1 MQPWPPA
8 KLQARTLWF
17 GEEALMTALER
28 PGFLVRRLQQ
38 SAVAIFLKEM
48 SAAGHD
54 LTPVQYAVLSAVK
67 ASPGPDQATL
77 AGLVALDQATL
88 GGVVT
93 RLLKKE
99 FLTRTV
105 KETDRRSRLLV
116 ITEKGLAELAAC
128 EPVVDRVQDKILAG
142 LSEPEREQFMRL
154 LAKTVAA
161 TNDDSRAPLN

>member
-1 MQPWPPA
+1 
-8 KLQARTLWF
+8 
-17 GEEALMTALER
+17 MTALER

-67 ASPGPDQATL
+67 AFPGPDQATL

-88 GGVVT
+88 GGVVS
-93 RLLKKE
+93 RLLKKQ

-116 ITEKGLAELAAC
+116 ITERGLAELRAC
-128 EPVVDRVQDKILAG
+128 EPVVDRVQDKILTG
-142 LSEPEREQFMRL
+142 LSELEREQFMRL
-154 LAKTVAA
+154 LVKTVAA
-161 TNDDSRAPLN
+161 TNDHSRAPMN

>member
-1 MQPWPPA
+1 
-8 KLQARTLWF
+8 
-17 GEEALMTALER
+17 MTALER

-54 LTPVQYAVLSAVK
+54 LTPVQYAVLSAVR

-88 GGVVT
+88 GGVVS
-93 RLLKKE
+93 RLLKKG
-99 FLTRTV
+99 FLTRRI

-116 ITEKGLAELAAC
+116 ITEKGLAELEAC
-128 EPVVDRVQDKILAG
+128 EPVVDRVQNRILAG
-142 LSEPEREQFMRL
+142 LSAPEREQFMDL
-154 LAKTVAA
+154 LAKAVAA
-161 TNDDSRAPLN
+161 TNDDSRAPVSMTPPKQDEPN